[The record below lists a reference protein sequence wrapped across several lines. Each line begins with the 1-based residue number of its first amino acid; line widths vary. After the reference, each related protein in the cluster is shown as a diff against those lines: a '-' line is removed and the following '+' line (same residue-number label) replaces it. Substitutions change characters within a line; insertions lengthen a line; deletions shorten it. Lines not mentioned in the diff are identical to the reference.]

1 MTPMRAPLS
10 APWSRHLVPIGV
22 AALLILILFWFSLS
36 ALSPLVIT
44 QGDVIAGLF
53 GGGEGGGAARLVALV
68 RLPRALSAILIGAT
82 LGLCGLLMQGV
93 TRNRMSSPTI
103 LGVTGGASLGLA
115 VVSSGVIA
123 LPFAY
128 GDLAATIIGGG
139 VAWALVFV
147 LGTAWTVDA
156 SRSRLVLAGM
166 TVAARGAA
174 LTKLVVLMAEERALG
189 MLNWLA
195 GSLANTRLPDVQIM
209 AVVFL
214 GGLILSATVAAKLNL
229 LNLGEETAHAL
240 GVRLKLLRGSV
251 FVAGCIMTG
260 ATVSVAGPVGFI
272 GLMAPNI
279 ARAFVGV
286 DHRPLVPMTAA
297 TGAILLLAADLAARA
312 VAFPAETPAG
322 AVAALLG
329 APFFL
334 ILARKLK

>member
-1 MTPMRAPLS
+1 MNALVL
-10 APWSRHLVPIGV
+10 ALWNRHLVPIGV
-22 AALLILILFWFSLS
+22 AVLLILVLFWWSLS
-36 ALSPLVIT
+36 TLSPLTIT
-44 QGDVIAGLF
+44 RDDVIAGVF
-53 GGGEGGGAARLVALV
+53 HGGEGSPAARLVALV
-68 RLPRALSAILIGAT
+68 RLPRALAAILIGAT
-82 LGLCGLLMQGV
+82 LGLCGLMMQGV

-115 VVSSGVIA
+115 VVSSGLVA
-123 LPFAY
+123 LSGAY
-128 GDLAATIIGGG
+128 GGLVATIIGGG
-139 VAWALVFV
+139 IAWSLVFV

-166 TVAARGAA
+166 TVAALCAA
-174 LTKLVVLMAEERALG
+174 LTKLVVLLAEERALG

-195 GSLANTRLPDVQIM
+195 GSLANIRFPDVHIM
-209 AVVFL
+209 TVVFL
-214 GGLILSATVAAKLNL
+214 GGLILSAVVAAKLNL

-260 ATVSVAGPVGFI
+260 ATVAVAGPVGFI

-297 TGAILLLAADLAARA
+297 TGAILLLSADIAARA

>member
-1 MTPMRAPLS
+1 MNAPLA
-10 APWSRHLVPIGV
+10 APWSRHLIPIGV
-22 AALLILILFWFSLS
+22 AVILAMVLFWLSLS

-44 QGDVIAGLF
+44 QDDVFAGLF
-53 GGGEGGGAARLVALV
+53 NGGEGSVSARLVALV
-68 RLPRALSAILIGAT
+68 RLPRALAAILIGAT
-82 LGLCGLLMQGV
+82 LALCGLLMQGV

-115 VVSSGVIA
+115 IVSSGVIV

-128 GDLAATIIGGG
+128 SGLVATVLGGAM
-139 VAWALVFV
+139 AWALVFV

-166 TVAARGAA
+166 TVAALCAA
-174 LTKLVVLMAEERALG
+174 LTKLVVLLAEERALG

-195 GSLANTRLPDVQIM
+195 GSLANIRMPDVQVM
-209 AVVFL
+209 AAVFG

-229 LNLGEETAHAL
+229 LNLGDEAAHAL

-251 FVAGCIMTG
+251 FIAGCIMTG
-260 ATVSVAGPVGFI
+260 ATVAVAGPVGFI

-279 ARAFVGV
+279 ARVFVGV
-286 DHRPLVPMTAA
+286 DHRPLVPMAAA
-297 TGAILLLAADLAARA
+297 TGAVLLLSADLVARA